1 MKTYALA
8 ALSLLALCACAD
20 LSTSVVCPGE
30 QGASLVIEV
39 VEAQTGRSVAH
50 EAFGS
55 WSTTLAQDSLR
66 HVSTVEGRVYLAA
79 YGPPGTYRVSIMRM
93 TGPEWFRGDIT
104 VVQGT
109 CGPATRNLTAMLA
122 GQTE

>member
-1 MKTYALA
+1 MKIYALS
-8 ALSLLALCACAD
+8 ALCLLALGACSD

-39 VEAQTGRSVAH
+39 VDAQTGRSVAA

-55 WSTTLAQDSLR
+55 WSTTGATDSLR
-66 HVSTVEGRVYLAA
+66 HVSTVEGRAFLAA
-79 YGPPGTYRVSIMRM
+79 YGPPGTYRVSVMRM
-93 TGPEWFRGDIT
+93 TGQPWFRGDIT

-109 CGPATRNLTAMLA
+109 CGPITRNLTATLP
-122 GQTE
+122 GETE